1 MDSQAIS
8 QTIYKLLSAS
18 DMKTAR
24 RLGESV
30 TLLDI
35 THGDKAAKVTP
46 ERGGVLLIECS
57 GEVYEL
63 EPVSNQAIRRSAAAF

>member
-1 MDSQAIS
+1 MKSQAIS
-8 QTIYKLLSAS
+8 QTVYKLLSAS

-35 THGDKAAKVTP
+35 THGDNVARVTP
-46 ERGGVLLIECS
+46 ERGGVLLIEYG

-63 EPVSNQAIRRSAAAF
+63 EPVSNKTLGRITAAL